1 MADNYA
7 SETAAKLTAA
17 IEDIRKN
24 ISTLNK
30 DTIELGRQIN
40 KQSVSFTEQE
50 KIAVDLSNKVKDFFD
65 TYSKHT
71 EAIQNSF
78 NNIVETLTERVN
90 GFFEVYSKQT
100 DDIHTSFNQIADKQ
114 KTILDEINRWSDQ
127 SRETISNVY
136 KHIET
141 TEKDISKAF
150 ADSTKQVLVYQED
163 ALQKFDKLNGHVNEL
178 LTKVDALL
186 THIDESIKV
195 KLEAAADTISKSLQP
210 TLQSLII
217 AMKDSKEALDKT
229 RKRMWISN
237 LVLSGIVIIV
247 TIIALVF

>member
-17 IEDIRKN
+17 IEDIRNN

-30 DTIELGRQIN
+30 DTIELGKQIN
-40 KQSVSFTEQE
+40 QQSISFTEQE
-50 KIAVDLSNKVKDFFD
+50 KTAGDLSNRMNKFFD

-71 EAIQNSF
+71 EEIQNSF
-78 NNIVETLTERVN
+78 NNIVKTLTERVN
-90 GFFEVYSKQT
+90 GFFETYSRQT
-100 DDIHTSFNQIADKQ
+100 DEIHTSFNQIADKQ
-114 KTILDEINRWSDQ
+114 KTILEEINRWSDQ
-127 SRETISNVY
+127 SKETISNVY

-141 TEKDISKAF
+141 TEQEISKAF
-150 ADSTKQVLVYQED
+150 ADSTKQVLLYQGD

-178 LTKVDALL
+178 LKKVDALL
-186 THIDESIKV
+186 TNIDESIKV

-237 LVLSGIVIIV
+237 LVLSGIIVIV
-247 TIIALVF
+247 TIIALLF